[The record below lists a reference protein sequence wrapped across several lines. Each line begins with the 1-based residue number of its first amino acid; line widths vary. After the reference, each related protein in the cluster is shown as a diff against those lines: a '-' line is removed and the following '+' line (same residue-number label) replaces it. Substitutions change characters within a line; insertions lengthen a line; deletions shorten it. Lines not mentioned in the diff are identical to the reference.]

1 MTDLLAK
8 VIQQTISEQMQINQ
22 EQIQKTIFANTN
34 NNMDFNEIYCKMIWN
49 SISISIN
56 MSIQIFMDLLTN
68 ANIIT
73 PVDETALRKILLSLV
88 KD

>member
-34 NNMDFNEIYCKMIWN
+34 NNMDFMKY
-49 SISISIN
+49 
-56 MSIQIFMDLLTN
+56 
-68 ANIIT
+68 
-73 PVDETALRKILLSLV
+73 TAK
-88 KD
+88 

>member
-1 MTDLLAK
+1 
-8 VIQQTISEQMQINQ
+8 
-22 EQIQKTIFANTN
+22 
-34 NNMDFNEIYCKMIWN
+34 MIWN